1 MGGRNSHKDRETLFD
16 YTSDSITLEYEN
28 RLLKETVNQLRE
40 ELDRFKTPP
49 LMVCD
54 IYDIQG
60 NKAIIRIPN
69 GNKFLVNVSN
79 TCKEL
84 KAGHTVLVDQ
94 KNLNVIEKIDQNK
107 NFKPWLFQIAKNASI
122 DFLRK
127 KKTVSFSRF
136 ENEKGQNVF
145 IENIVAKPANL
156 IGKLSDKK
164 VLSTAMQGLDQKEQK
179 IIKMRH
185 DDGLSFKEIAD
196 ILKKP
201 LNTIKSRH
209 RRILLR
215 LRRNIIEK
223 NGREPKA

>member
-1 MGGRNSHKDRETLFD
+1 MAINISDEKLIHQYLGGDEKSLEFLIAKYLKPIYGFIYKNVG
-16 YTSDSITLEYEN
+16 DSAQAEDITQE
-28 RLLKETVNQLRE
+28 VFLR
-40 ELDRFKTPP
+40 
-49 LMVCD
+49 VW
-54 IYDIQG
+54 
-60 NKAIIRIPN
+60 
-69 GNKFLVNVSN
+69 
-79 TCKEL
+79 
-84 KAGHTVLVDQ
+84 
-94 KNLNVIEKIDQNK
+94 KNLKKFDQNK